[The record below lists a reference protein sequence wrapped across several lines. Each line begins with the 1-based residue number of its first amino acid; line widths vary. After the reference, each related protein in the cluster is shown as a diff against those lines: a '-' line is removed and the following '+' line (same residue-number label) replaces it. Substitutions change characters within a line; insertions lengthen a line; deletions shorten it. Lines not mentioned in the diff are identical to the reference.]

1 MLSITFVVLP
11 RGAWMDE
18 DEVAIS
24 IWPSDFEDDGMYD
37 GAFDEE
43 VYDALGDFGI
53 SEVQEG
59 AFEYY
64 EEGNGPFDSKKF
76 IEFMASRGIEAIE
89 EECEEG

>member
-37 GAFDEE
+37 GAF
-43 VYDALGDFGI
+43 
-53 SEVQEG
+53 
-59 AFEYY
+59 EYY